1 VILATLVLQG
11 LTLPPLIRALGITE
25 DGNIGRIAELQAR
38 LKGARAALHR
48 LDQLCAENGRSP
60 GNEQGMR
67 EYYEARIRR
76 YEAGIEA
83 GEMTDEYAESSA
95 AWRNWRRDLIEA
107 EREAIIRMRDGGE
120 ISPETMRRIER
131 DLDLEESRI
140 GG

>member
-1 VILATLVLQG
+1 
-11 LTLPPLIRALGITE
+11 
-25 DGNIGRIAELQAR
+25 
-38 LKGARAALHR
+38 
-48 LDQLCAENGRSP
+48 
-60 GNEQGMR
+60 MR
-67 EYYEARIRR
+67 EYYENRIAR

-83 GEMTDEYAESSA
+83 GGMTDEYAESSA
-95 AWRNWRRDLIEA
+95 AWRRWRRDLIEA

>member
-1 VILATLVLQG
+1 MILATLVLQG

-38 LKGARAALHR
+38 LKGARAALDR
-48 LDQLCAENGRSP
+48 LDQLCAENGLSP

-67 EYYEARIRR
+67 EYYEARIGR

-83 GEMTDEYAESSA
+83 GGMTDEYAESSA

-120 ISPETMRRIER
+120 ISPETMRRIGR

>member
-1 VILATLVLQG
+1 MAVGVAAGTTAFSFADAGLNFLLVAGGGIIVG
-11 LTLPPLIRALGITE
+11 LVMACLEGARSALDRLGEICAE
-25 DGNIGRIAELQAR
+25 DGLPA
-38 LKGARAALHR
+38 
-48 LDQLCAENGRSP
+48 

-67 EYYEARIRR
+67 EYYENRIRR

-83 GEMTDEYAESSA
+83 GGMTEQYAQSSST
-95 AWRNWRRDLIEA
+95 WRKWRRDLIEA
-107 EREAIIRMRDGGE
+107 ERDAIIHMRDGGE

>member
-1 VILATLVLQG
+1 MILATLVLQG

-38 LKGARAALHR
+38 LKRARAALDR
-48 LDQLCAENGRSP
+48 LDQPCAENGLSP

-67 EYYEARIRR
+67 EYYEA
-76 YEAGIEA
+76 GIEA
-83 GEMTDEYAESSA
+83 GGMTDEYAESSA

-120 ISPETMRRIER
+120 ISPETMRRIGR
-131 DLDLEESRI
+131 DHDLEESRI